1 MAASVRF
8 SDLGTAF
15 DAAEGDSCH
24 ALAPEMGTIAR
35 CGVMLSS
42 VREMANR
49 PLVSEVECGR
59 HV

>member
-8 SDLGTAF
+8 ADLGIAH
-15 DAAEGDSCH
+15 DAAEGGLCH
-24 ALAPEMGTIAR
+24 ALNSEMETGLL
-35 CGVMLSS
+35 CGAIHFSA
-42 VREMANR
+42 REMADG